1 MQIELTML
9 TTLITEDSAK
19 QLVNSPQLTVNSW
32 IGQLGERNISYF
44 LPADKLLGFWQ
55 AQIYR
60 IFQKGI

>member
-1 MQIELTML
+1 MQIDL
-9 TTLITEDSAK
+9 TTLTLRFTEDSAK
-19 QLVNSPQLTVNSW
+19 QLVNSLQLTVNSW

-44 LPADKLLGFWQ
+44 LPADKFLGFWK